1 MEAHMSTQT
10 STRMRIRMPISKL
23 SRRAFVSLAGAS
35 VFAGAFST
43 SALAVNEA
51 QATALIEK
59 AVADINKVISSGKPV
74 NAMIKDFERIFAKYA
89 DVNIL
94 ARSALGPDARTASKS
109 QLRNYTKA
117 FQGYIARKYGKR
129 FKEFEGGKVDVI
141 GGRAVKSFYEVKT
154 RVTLRGQA
162 PFEVNFLVSDKSGQN
177 RFFDMIIE
185 GISLRLSEKAE
196 IGAMLDRRNG
206 NIDQLAQDLSRA
218 G

>member
-1 MEAHMSTQT
+1 
-10 STRMRIRMPISKL
+10 MPISKL
-23 SRRAFVSLAGAS
+23 SRRSFMSFVGASLVAGA
-35 VFAGAFST
+35 VAGP
-43 SALAVNEA
+43 ALATNEA

-74 NAMIKDFERIFAKYA
+74 NAMIKDFERIFVKYA

-94 ARSALGPDARTASKS
+94 ARSALGPDARSASKS
-109 QLRNYTKA
+109 QLKSYTKA

-129 FKEFEGGKVDVI
+129 FNEFVGGKVDVVS
-141 GGRAVKSFYEVKT
+141 GRPVKSFYEVKT
-154 RVTLRGQA
+154 QVTLRGQA

-185 GISLRLSEKAE
+185 GISLRLSEKSE
-196 IGAMLDRRNG
+196 IGALLDRNNG
-206 NIDQLAQDLSRA
+206 NIDGLIRDLNKA